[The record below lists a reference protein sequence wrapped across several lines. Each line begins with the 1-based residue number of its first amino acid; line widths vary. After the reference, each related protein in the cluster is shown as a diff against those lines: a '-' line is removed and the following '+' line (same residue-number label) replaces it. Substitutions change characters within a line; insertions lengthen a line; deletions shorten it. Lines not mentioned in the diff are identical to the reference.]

1 MVKESSDIY
10 KDIINWESENRSKD
24 QLVKDLGQKV
34 NGSKIISYVNIAEEL
49 KRLNEQNEKYVD
61 KINDLFYRAN
71 SLQDE
76 AVGLVDE
83 IAEIDNEINDVV

>member
-10 KDIINWESENRSKD
+10 KDIISWESESRSKD
-24 QLVKDLGQKV
+24 QLVKDLGQEV
-34 NGSKIISYVNIAEEL
+34 NGSKIISYANIAEEL
-49 KRLNEQNEKYVD
+49 KRLNKQNEKYVD
-61 KINDLFYRAN
+61 KINDLLYRAN

-83 IAEIDNEINDVV
+83 INEINDVV

>member
-10 KDIINWESENRSKD
+10 KDIINWESESKSKD
-24 QLVKDLGQKV
+24 KLVKDLGQEV
-34 NGSKIISYVNIAEEL
+34 NGSKIISYANIVEEL
-49 KRLNEQNEKYVD
+49 KRLNKQNEKYAD

-83 IAEIDNEINDVV
+83 INDVV

>member
-10 KDIINWESENRSKD
+10 KDIINWELESKSKD
-24 QLVKDLGQKV
+24 KLVKDLGRKV
-34 NGSKIISYVNIAEEL
+34 NGSKIISYANIVKEL
-49 KRLNEQNEKYVD
+49 EKLDEQNQKYAD

-83 IAEIDNEINDVV
+83 INDVV

>member
-10 KDIINWESENRSKD
+10 KDIINWESESKSKD
-24 QLVKDLGQKV
+24 KLVKDLGRKV
-34 NGSKIISYVNIAEEL
+34 NGGKIISYANIVKEL
-49 KRLNEQNEKYVD
+49 EKLDEQNQKYAD

-76 AVGLVDE
+76 AIGLVDE
-83 IAEIDNEINDVV
+83 INDVV

>member
-10 KDIINWESENRSKD
+10 KDIINWELESKSKD
-24 QLVKDLGQKV
+24 KLVKDFGRKV
-34 NGSKIISYVNIAEEL
+34 NESKIISYANIVEEL
-49 KRLNEQNEKYVD
+49 KRLNKQNEKYVD

-83 IAEIDNEINDVV
+83 INEINDVV